1 MANVDPNLII
11 RDRTGQIE
19 SVRYTAVNAMLLNE
33 FLKQHKKVEEQQATI
48 AELRST
54 VTQQQNGME
63 VLTTQL
69 KEQAAEIQKVSAQLE
84 VNKPAQQVVANK
96 P

>member
-1 MANVDPNLII
+1 
-11 RDRTGQIE
+11 
-19 SVRYTAVNAMLLNE
+19 MLLNE